1 MSLVDQCSVLYI
13 TVCPFVSFPLAIIL
27 SVFCQFPF
35 GHDIVWF
42 FSMYGFWLPRWYLKT
57 LLALL
62 RNYLPVM
69 CFFKVNKFTCT
80 DILREFN
87 IRWCSSRI
95 TGKRRM
101 PLVEQ
106 IFHIPHHPGHLSSPL
121 PCSLYSSSCS
131 IFSFLSNILYIT
143 VCPFVSFPLAMILSV
158 FFDVRL
164 LVTSLISSNLSCTL
178 TKLAYAR

>member
-1 MSLVDQCSVLYI
+1 MQCFIYHSLS
-13 TVCPFVSFPLAIIL
+13 
-27 SVFCQFPF
+27 FCQLPF
-35 GHDIVWF
+35 GHYIVCLLSVSLWPRHCLVF
-42 FSMYGFWLPRWYLKT
+42 FMYGFWLPRWYLKT

-69 CFFKVNKFTCT
+69 CFFKVSKFTCT

-143 VCPFVSFPLAMILSV
+143 VCPFVSFPLAMILSA
-158 FFDVRL
+158 FFYVRL

>member
-13 TVCPFVSFPLAIIL
+13 TVCPLVSFPLAIIL
-27 SVFCQFPF
+27 SVFFRCTASGYLVDTFKPVLRSCETIFPLC
-35 GHDIVWF
+35 V
-42 FSMYGFWLPRWYLKT
+42 
-57 LLALL
+57 
-62 RNYLPVM
+62 
-69 CFFKVNKFTCT
+69 FFKVSKFTCT

-101 PLVEQ
+101 PLVEH
-106 IFHIPHHPGHLSSPL
+106 IFHIPLYPGYLSSPL

-131 IFSFLSNILYIT
+131 IFGFLSNVLYIT

-158 FFDVRL
+158 FFL
-164 LVTSLISSNLSCTL
+164 CTASGYLFDIFKPFLHSYEIGICPL
-178 TKLAYAR
+178 TVF